1 MINTKKGPVKKFN
14 NNPPTRALV
23 KTEKQE
29 SDDEDNLIGQKHKF
43 LLAGMGTAKNSESNL
58 RMPPYHTNFNH
69 GIERSNSRERDFRP
83 PSYRIMDKNQNSDKK
98 Q

>member
-58 RMPPYHTNFNH
+58 RMPHYHNNFNH
-69 GIERSNSRERDFRP
+69 VFERSNSRERYFRP